1 VSPRDDRRHERGFA
15 LLSVML
21 VVALLTVVVL
31 ELTVAMRLEAAAGR
45 SFRDELVAAH
55 LAEAGIQQA
64 LREVSSQAPVQGV
77 DRDGVLTFYRI
88 APGSTLPQRLPA
100 LPRRHVALG
109 GGEFSYTLSDEEARL
124 NLNTASPVRL
134 ARLLQALDL
143 ERSARDVVVD
153 SVGDWKD
160 ADELARVNG
169 AEDDHYLKLPVP
181 YRARNARLQDIA
193 ELLQIRGVTRELYAG
208 RDGKPGLAALVTVHG
223 REAVNINTAP
233 APVLSAFGLSDPEI
247 ADIVQTRVRTPYTV
261 VPGRFT
267 GRGLQVGS
275 TTFRVEAEGWIGG
288 ARKARILAVVQRR
301 TAAPGR
307 AAGDDLE
314 ALGLAVLAWRTEED

>member
-1 VSPRDDRRHERGFA
+1 MARDERGFA

-45 SFRDELVAAH
+45 SFRDELLAGH

-64 LREVSSQAPVQGV
+64 LREIASQAPVQAVG
-77 DRDGVLTFYRI
+77 RDGTLTFYRVI
-88 APGSTLPQRLPA
+88 PGSTLPQALPA

-109 GGEFSYTLSDEEARL
+109 GGEFSYTVSDEEARL
-124 NLNTASPVRL
+124 NLNTTSPVRL
-134 ARLLQALDL
+134 GRLLQALGVD
-143 ERSARDVVVD
+143 RSVRDVVVD
-153 SVGDWKD
+153 SVADWKD

-169 AEDDHYLKLPVP
+169 AEDDYYLKLPVP

-208 RDGKPGLAALVTVHG
+208 RDGKPGLAALVSVHG
-223 REAVNINTAP
+223 REAVNVNTAP
-233 APVLSAFGLSDPEI
+233 APVLSALGLSDPEI
-247 ADIVQTRVRTPYTV
+247 ADIVQTRMRTPYPV
-261 VPGRFT
+261 VPTRFT

-275 TTFRVEAEGWIGG
+275 STFRIEAEGWVGG

-301 TAAPGR
+301 TAGPGSAP
-307 AAGDDLE
+307 ADDLG